1 MPWHMPDMIQKQMH
15 NIKTQTPNV
24 YFSAVEFK
32 SNSKI
37 NHEVIQSIRLMY
49 IFNMLKASGS
59 KVFSHEKY
67 QHC

>member
-1 MPWHMPDMIQKQMH
+1 MPDMIQKQSAQH
-15 NIKTQTPNV
+15 KNSTPNV

-32 SNSKI
+32 SNSKVT
-37 NHEVIQSIRLMY
+37 HEVIQSIKPMY
-49 IFNMLKASGS
+49 IFSMKSS

>member
-1 MPWHMPDMIQKQMH
+1 MPWHMPDMIQKQNAQH
-15 NIKTQTPNV
+15 KNTPNV

-37 NHEVIQSIRLMY
+37 NHEVIQGIRLMY